1 MSIITDLYATLNTN
15 SGVRAIVGENTS
27 PQQSRIYPEH
37 APESADVPHIVY
49 RLIAGTE
56 IHTIPGVGDMERQL
70 IQLDCNQSSPELAE
84 ALADA
89 VVAALEGNGYIE
101 LRINIYSDDTQTYA
115 AIVDWAF
122 LA

>member
-1 MSIITDLYATLNTN
+1 
-15 SGVRAIVGENTS
+15 
-27 PQQSRIYPEH
+27 
-37 APESADVPHIVY
+37 
-49 RLIAGTE
+49 
-56 IHTIPGVGDMERQL
+56 MERQL

-84 ALADA
+84 TLADA

-101 LRINIYSDDTQTYA
+101 LRINIYSDDTQTYT